1 MGKKEVTTVTTHKKT
16 IYLQSTSKVDC
27 AIESPHNL
35 YSDKILGWVDSCQNF
50 PHQVFCSQLKIT
62 IFFFCRAVQ
71 DDKLEWQNNPPC
83 TSMGFWI
90 FVLCQRGKDRIWKK
104 GRQNF
109 HAVTWQSIS
118 WHALLLLHTVHQFQ
132 WEDKVHD
139 TDSKYYRARNKRA
152 CIDREQNSI
161 FQSGEAQLGKFVFH
175 RIIYSA
181 GATGHHVT
189 RFKFLFSAT
198 VSKTGGLSCSWSSS
212 PE

>member
-1 MGKKEVTTVTTHKKT
+1 M
-16 IYLQSTSKVDC
+16 
-27 AIESPHNL
+27 
-35 YSDKILGWVDSCQNF
+35 DSCQNF

-62 IFFFCRAVQ
+62 IFFFVEQCKMTNLSGRTILPVLVWVSGYLSCASVGKTEYGKRE
-71 DDKLEWQNNPPC
+71 DKIFMLLPGSQYLDMLCCCC
-83 TSMGFWI
+83 T
-90 FVLCQRGKDRIWKK
+90 V
-104 GRQNF
+104 
-109 HAVTWQSIS
+109 
-118 WHALLLLHTVHQFQ
+118 HTVHQFQ
-132 WEDKVHD
+132 WEDKVHN

-198 VSKTGGLSCSWSSS
+198 VSKTGGLSCS
-212 PE
+212 